1 MGSLMSAYKKIPP
14 EKRFDKAETIMAYEE
29 SYMKLL
35 KRYKDEIDHIE
46 MLMKELREERTD
58 FYLNKLPAIRK
69 ELENDDVSIEN
80 QSKWI
85 EEVQANV
92 ERSFKISEQLIDH
105 YVTKNL
111 DEFKQ
116 ALQQNLR

>member
-1 MGSLMSAYKKIPP
+1 MGSLMGAYHKIPP
-14 EKRFDKAETIMAYEE
+14 EKSFDKAETILAYEE

-46 MLMKELREERTD
+46 MMMKELREERTD
-58 FYLNKLPAIRK
+58 FYLNKLPAIRQ

-80 QSKWI
+80 RSKWI